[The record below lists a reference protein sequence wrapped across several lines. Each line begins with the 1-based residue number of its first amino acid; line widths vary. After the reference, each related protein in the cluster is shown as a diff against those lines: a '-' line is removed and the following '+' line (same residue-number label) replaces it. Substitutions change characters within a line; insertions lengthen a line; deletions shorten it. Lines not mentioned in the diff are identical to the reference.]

1 MGQNIDFY
9 LYRIYVVVRD
19 SQGRR
24 CAQPHIIPVQACQC
38 DSRNYCTSGATRI
51 IIIGGGGGSGG
62 GTGGGTTGG
71 GGGGTGGGGREDGG
85 QQGGGDSGQT
95 RPGGEDFEDHTD
107 WQGYTD
113 SYDGREDAYTDST
126 DGGYAGND
134 NIGRQFDSNTTLSGA
149 AIGLM
154 FLGGLI
160 FVCKYEIKRTIFI
173 NFLNNVNSTLLNSF
187 KIRLLFQLVVNPL
200 APIGHL
206 KEKKIVF

>member
-24 CAQPHIIPVQACQC
+24 CARPHIIPVQACQC

-51 IIIGGGGGSGG
+51 IIIGGGGSGG

-71 GGGGTGGGGREDGG
+71 GGGGTGTGGGREEGG
-85 QQGGGDSGQT
+85 QGGIDYGGG
-95 RPGGEDFEDHTD
+95 DFEDHTD
-107 WQGYTD
+107 GQGYTD
-113 SYDGREDAYTDST
+113 GYEGGDEGYTAST
-126 DGGYAGND
+126 DDSYGNE
-134 NIGRQFDSNTTLSGA
+134 NYGRQFESNTTLSGA

-160 FVCKYEIKRTIFI
+160 FVCKYKIKKII
-173 NFLNNVNSTLLNSF
+173 LANNVNSAFFNSS
-187 KIRLLFQLVVNPL
+187 KVRLLFQLVVNP
-200 APIGHL
+200 
-206 KEKKIVF
+206 

>member
-24 CAQPHIIPVQACQC
+24 CARPHIIPVQACQC

-51 IIIGGGGGSGG
+51 IIIGGGGSGG

-71 GGGGTGGGGREDGG
+71 GGGGTGTGGGREEGG
-85 QQGGGDSGQT
+85 QQGGVDYGQT
-95 RPGGEDFEDHTD
+95 RPGGGDFEDHTD

-113 SYDGREDAYTDST
+113 GYEGGEEGYTAST
-126 DGGYAGND
+126 DEGYGNE
-134 NIGRQFDSNTTLSGA
+134 NYGRQFESNTTLSGA

-160 FVCKYEIKRTIFI
+160 FVCKYKITII
-173 NFLNNVNSTLLNSF
+173 
-187 KIRLLFQLVVNPL
+187 IL
-200 APIGHL
+200 A
-206 KEKKIVF
+206 FF

>member
-24 CAQPHIIPVQACQC
+24 CARPHIIPVQACQC

-51 IIIGGGGGSGG
+51 IIIGGGGG
-62 GTGGGTTGG
+62 GTGGG

-85 QQGGGDSGQT
+85 QGGGDYDQN
-95 RPGGEDFEDHTD
+95 RPGDYEDHTD
-107 WQGYTD
+107 WQSYTDGYDGGEDGYT
-113 SYDGREDAYTDST
+113 AST
-126 DGGYAGND
+126 DGGYSGNE
-134 NIGRQFDSNTTLSGA
+134 NYGRQFESNTTLSGA

-160 FVCKYEIKRTIFI
+160 FVCKYKIKKTIF
-173 NFLNNVNSTLLNSF
+173 FF
-187 KIRLLFQLVVNPL
+187 
-200 APIGHL
+200 
-206 KEKKIVF
+206 

>member
-24 CAQPHIIPVQACQC
+24 CARPHIIPVQACQC

-51 IIIGGGGGSGG
+51 IIIGGGGAGGGAGG
-62 GTGGGTTGG
+62 GTGGGT

-85 QQGGGDSGQT
+85 QGGVDYGQT
-95 RPGGEDFEDHTD
+95 RPGGGYEDHTE
-107 WQGYTD
+107 WPGYTD
-113 SYDGREDAYTDST
+113 SYDGGEDAYTAST
-126 DGGYAGND
+126 DDSYSGNE
-134 NIGRQFDSNTTLSGA
+134 NYGRQFESNTTLSGA

-160 FVCKYEIKRTIFI
+160 FVCKYKIKKTTLFF
-173 NFLNNVNSTLLNSF
+173 FLNNINSAFFNSS
-187 KIRLLFQLVVNPL
+187 KIRLFFSWLL
-200 APIGHL
+200 IH
-206 KEKKIVF
+206 